1 MTSFYDKYFMVN
13 YPNKE
18 KSDPQ
23 NINVLKKKYTLNYT
37 DYEKLKIAEQYN
49 KLYSNVYKEN
59 KDNVEIYE
67 NKKIF
72 NLSFNELIQTASMTY
87 INLVNDL
94 SIYFFKNNE
103 KSFNKLGI
111 IITKN
116 DNLFYIGI
124 LILIIAFLLW
134 IINITS

>member
-1 MTSFYDKYFMVN
+1 MTSFYDKYFLVN
-13 YPNKE
+13 YPNKKKLNSE
-18 KSDPQ
+18 D
-23 NINVLKKKYTLNYT
+23 INVLKKKYTLNYT
-37 DYEKLKIAEQYN
+37 DYEKLKISEQYN

-59 KDNVEIYE
+59 KENVQVYE
-67 NKKIF
+67 NTKIF
-72 NLSFNELIQTASMTY
+72 NLSFNKLIKNASITY
-87 INLVNDL
+87 INLINDL

-103 KSFNKLGI
+103 KTFNQFGA

>member
-1 MTSFYDKYFMVN
+1 MTSFYNKYFLVN
-13 YPNKE
+13 YPNE
-18 KSDPQ
+18 KKMDSE

-59 KDNVEIYE
+59 KDNIEVYE
-67 NKKIF
+67 NTKIF
-72 NLSFNELIQTASMTY
+72 NLSFNELIKNATTTY

-103 KSFNKLGI
+103 KSFNKLGNI
-111 IITKN
+111 LTKDN
-116 DNLFYIGI
+116 NLFYIGI
-124 LILIIAFLLW
+124 LILVIAFLLW